1 MQELWKKTLVVK
13 LFIEVQRLYFKKDS
27 LSISVFCNLIIPY
40 NTFIY
45 NALHQLFSIFD
56 IRLVLFSD
64 NGPQFEKC
72 LKS

>member
-1 MQELWKKTLVVK
+1 MVK
-13 LFIEVQRLYFKKDS
+13 CFIEVQRSYFEKDS
-27 LSISVFCNLIIPY
+27 LSISVYCNLIIPY
-40 NTFIY
+40 IKIFY

-56 IRLVLFSD
+56 IRLVLFSN